1 MRYLLI
7 FFTVTFHGQ
16 VLHHQMLSSQGVS
29 KILSDGTV
37 ISQTIGQQSLNGT
50 SNKDYV
56 VMQGFQQS
64 FWGKYIA
71 LNTVETIKTIT
82 FPNPFIQTVNFE
94 FSKVITEDIHIT
106 VFDLGGRLVF
116 EQTKKADD
124 LVLTI
129 TLPFLPSSEYLVRL
143 NTSSFTHFTKIIK
156 I

>member
-1 MRYLLI
+1 
-7 FFTVTFHGQ
+7 VTFQGQ
-16 VLHHQMLSSQGVS
+16 ILHHQMVSSQGTS

-37 ISQTIGQQSLNGT
+37 ISQTIGQQSLSGT
-50 SNKDYV
+50 SNNYYV

-64 FWGKYIA
+64 FWGKYSTS
-71 LNTVETIKTIT
+71 NPVTTIKTTT

-94 FSKVITEDIHIT
+94 FSRVITEEINVN

-116 EQTKKADD
+116 EQKKKADD
-124 LVLTI
+124 LILTI

-143 NTSSFTHFTKIIK
+143 STSSFKYFTKIIK

>member
-16 VLHHQMLSSQGVS
+16 VLHHQMVSSQGTS

-37 ISQTIGQQSLNGT
+37 ISQTIGQQSLTGT
-50 SNKDYV
+50 SNKYYV

-64 FWGKYIA
+64 FWGNYIA
-71 LNTVETIKTIT
+71 SNTVETIKTTT
-82 FPNPFIQTVNFE
+82 FPNPFVQTVNFE
-94 FSKVITEDIHIT
+94 FSKVITEEIDIN

-116 EQTKKADD
+116 EQKKKADN
-124 LVLTI
+124 LILTI
-129 TLPFLPSSEYLVRL
+129 TLPFLPSSQYLVRL
-143 NTSSFTHFTKIIK
+143 STSNFTHFTKIIK